1 MSEAATRSQ
10 SGTMS
15 DPAMISTIRRGP
27 LDGASL
33 PKGEGFTVMLA
44 PHAARFSLRGA
55 PEHVTAFGP
64 AAPATLR
71 ASTAGSRAALW
82 LGPDE
87 FLLIA
92 PGEEAAAIEASL
104 KAALPAETTS
114 LVDISHRQIGLT
126 LEGRFAARCLSAGCP
141 LDLRLSAFPVGMAT
155 RTIFLKTEIVLW
167 RQAEH
172 HFHVEIWR
180 SFAPYFV
187 GHLGEAFAGTN
198 GL

>member
-1 MSEAATRSQ
+1 
-10 SGTMS
+10 MS
-15 DPAMISTIRRGP
+15 DHASILATRRGP
-27 LDGASL
+27 LDGVAL
-33 PKGEGFTVMLA
+33 PKGEGFAVTLA
-44 PHAARFSLRGA
+44 SHAARFSLRGA
-55 PEHVTAFGP
+55 PEHAAAFGP

-71 ASTAGSRAALW
+71 ASTAGTRAALW

-92 PGEEAAAIEASL
+92 PGEEASAIEASL
-104 KAALPAETTS
+104 KAALPAESTS

-126 LEGRFAARCLSAGCP
+126 LEGRLAARCLSSGCP

-167 RQAEH
+167 RQAENC
-172 HFHVEIWR
+172 FHVEIWR

-187 GHLGEAFAGTN
+187 GHLAEAFAGTN